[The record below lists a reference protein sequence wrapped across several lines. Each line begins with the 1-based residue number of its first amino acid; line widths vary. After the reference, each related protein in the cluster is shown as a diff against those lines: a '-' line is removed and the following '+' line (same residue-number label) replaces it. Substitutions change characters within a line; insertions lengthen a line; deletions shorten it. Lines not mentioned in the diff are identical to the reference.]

1 MRRPAGLL
9 FLFASLAWP
18 QGPLK
23 NVTVPKPDLTGY
35 VQDEKLLV
43 VLGKALFWDMQLA
56 SDGRVACAS
65 CHFHAGAD
73 HRLQNQLSN
82 PFEAFLANYLLTA
95 ADFPIHSASRVGSS
109 GMFRRAF
116 AATVPGDAADTGQD
130 LADLPAFTISG
141 LNVRQVTLRNTPT
154 VINSVF
160 NYRTFWD
167 GRANNVFTGLTPF
180 GDSDTRP
187 NALRFTGADL
197 VAETVRILNAPL
209 ASQAVGPP
217 VSSIEMA
224 YDGRT
229 WPLIGR
235 RMLALRPLAQQRV
248 AADDSVLGDFAS
260 PDGRGLAREL
270 TYLDLVQGAFLPAW
284 WSGGAAQAE
293 NNFAL
298 FFGLAVQAY
307 ESTLISDDARF
318 DTNALSRQEQQGFQ
332 VFLRVDCTDCHNGP
346 EFTEATYTGLRAR
359 GAVRGRGGVDTG
371 FFRTGVR
378 PAAEDTGINGTDDFG
393 RPFSIVGAP
402 ALVDGAF
409 KTPSLRNV
417 EFTGPYFHN
426 GGAATLEQ
434 VVEFYNRGGDFPQG
448 NLGPDVRPLGLSES
462 DRAAVV
468 AFLKSLSDDRVRF
481 ERAPFDHPELCVAA
495 ANTAAPAESGL
506 FPLSAGDQWA
516 GIPAVGRGGNAAPLQ
531 TFDELLQGIGAD
543 GSRAHTLTE
552 PCGIF

>member
-1 MRRPAGLL
+1 MKWS
-9 FLFASLAWP
+9 ASLWLIGSVAFS
-18 QGPLK
+18 QGSLQ
-23 NVTVPKPDLTGY
+23 TVSIPKPDLTAY
-35 VQDEKLLV
+35 VQDGKLLV
-43 VLGKALFWDMQLA
+43 VLGKALFWDMQLG

-82 PFEAFLANYLLTA
+82 PFAAFPANYPLTA
-95 ADFPIHSASRVGSS
+95 ANFPIHSAQRVGSA
-109 GMFRRAF
+109 GVFRRTF
-116 AATVPGDAADTGQD
+116 ADAVPGEAADSGQD
-130 LADLPAFTISG
+130 LSDLPAFTIGG

-180 GDSDTRP
+180 GDSDTRA
-187 NALRFTGADL
+187 NALRFTGSDL
-197 VAETVRILNAPL
+197 VAETVRIANAAL

-229 WPLIGR
+229 WPAIGR
-235 RMLALRPLAQQRV
+235 RMLSLRPLARQIV
-248 AADDSVLGDFAS
+248 APDDSVLGPYANS
-260 PDGRGLAREL
+260 EGRGLAPEY
-270 TYLDLVQGAFLPAW
+270 TYFDLVKAAFLPAW
-284 WSGGAAQAE
+284 WSGGTLQAE

-298 FFGLAVQAY
+298 FFGLAVQTY
-307 ESTLISDDARF
+307 EATLISDETRF
-318 DTNALSRQEQQGFQ
+318 DVNDLTRQEQQGFQ
-332 VFLRVDCTDCHNGP
+332 VFLRVDCTECHNGP
-346 EFTEATYTGLRAR
+346 EFTEATFTGLR
-359 GAVRGRGGVDTG
+359 VRGPVRARGGVDTG

-378 PAAEDTGINGTDDFG
+378 PAFEDTGINGTDDFG
-393 RPFSIVGAP
+393 KPF
-402 ALVDGAF
+402 ALTSPNASDGAF

-434 VVEFYNRGGDFPQG
+434 VVDFYNRGGDFPQG

-481 ERAPFDHPELCVAA
+481 ERAPFDHPELCVAV
-495 ANTAAPAESGL
+495 ANTSSPAEGGV
-506 FPLSAGDQWA
+506 FPLSAGDTWA
-516 GIPAVGRGGNAAPLQ
+516 GIPAVGRGGNTAPLQ
-531 TFDELLQGIGAD
+531 TFEELLLGAGAD
-543 GSRAHTLTE
+543 GTRAHTLTDS
-552 PCGIF
+552 CSIF